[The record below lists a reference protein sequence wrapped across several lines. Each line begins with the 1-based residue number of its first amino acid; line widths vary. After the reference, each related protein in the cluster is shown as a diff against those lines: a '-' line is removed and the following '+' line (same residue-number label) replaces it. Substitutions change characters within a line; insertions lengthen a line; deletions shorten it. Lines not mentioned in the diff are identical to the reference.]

1 MSTNKNKLL
10 LWFGARLSQERKR
23 LGYTQSGLADLFGI
37 SAVTQYR
44 YESGETQP
52 DADYFFAL
60 HELGA
65 DIHYVITGELLE
77 ALKELDERQLLKNYR
92 TFDDR
97 DKTLM
102 QNLFKDIVKSSPSKK
117 KLITKKNG
125 GKEEK

>member
-10 LWFGARLSQERKR
+10 LEFGVRLSQERKR
-23 LGYTQSGLADLFGI
+23 LGYTQAGLADLFGK
-37 SAVTQYR
+37 SAVTQYK

-60 HELGA
+60 HKLGA
-65 DIHYVITGELLE
+65 DIHYIITGEMLE

-102 QNLFKDIVKSSPSKK
+102 QNLFKDIVKSDVSKK
-117 KLITKKNG
+117 KLTANKSGAKEKK
-125 GKEEK
+125 